1 MKKITAI
8 IASMAAILCVGGIS
22 AYTYMNSNQ
31 FLINKYIETCSTEAP
46 NSPDY
51 CKCKAYFDS
60 EYNKDIFKQLANADK
75 VARSGLMSSLPL
87 DKKDA
92 YYKQVSRCYHYLSDD
107 DYLANFEYPFS
118 KSEECI
124 REAFYKMPQY
134 QRWYIKTHNKD
145 ENDSKLVKIGNFYS
159 ILTTKCL
166 KKYDSDE
173 EYKKYLVY
181 NYFLENNGLPND
193 SFEKCINQLSREEME
208 AYNENDIKALIK
220 VEDCIFSEYSVDEI
234 ISTTAKAKIM
244 LMEENAKKKMSDYGK
259 NIIRKKV
266 LKCMED
272 KISKLSK
279 EELQKFKDNA
289 PDSEILQSCIDED

>member
-1 MKKITAI
+1 MKKISAI
-8 IASMAAILCVGGIS
+8 IASLAAILCVGGIS
-22 AYTYMNSNQ
+22 AYAYMNSNQ
-31 FLINKYIETCSTEAP
+31 FLINKYIKTCSVEAP

-51 CKCKAYFDS
+51 CKCKAYLNS

-75 VARSGLMSSLPL
+75 VARSGIMSSLSQDKL
-87 DKKDA
+87 DV
-92 YYKQVSRCYHYLSDD
+92 YYKKINKCFLYLSDD
-107 DYLANFEYPFS
+107 DYLANLKYPFS
-118 KSEECI
+118 KSEECVK
-124 REAFYKMPQY
+124 EAFYKMPQY

-145 ENDSKLVKIGNFYS
+145 KNDSKLVKIGDFYS
-159 ILTTKCL
+159 ELATKCL

-181 NYFLENNGLPND
+181 NYFLKNSRLPDD

-279 EELQKFKDNA
+279 EEL
-289 PDSEILQSCIDED
+289 